1 MMVPRGDHLMVL
13 SKTLK
18 TYEQI
23 YARVHAHAYPH
34 THAHTHAHTH
44 WQLVKADRAWEGW
57 CPAVCVPM
65 TWRNVFRCTPFLA
78 NLSTG
83 DTEIMYYVVNRPFW

>member
-1 MMVPRGDHLMVL
+1 
-13 SKTLK
+13 
-18 TYEQI
+18 
-23 YARVHAHAYPH
+23 
-34 THAHTHAHTH
+34 
-44 WQLVKADRAWEGW
+44 
-57 CPAVCVPM
+57 VPM